1 MSEKMSTGGQTA
13 QLITDVGPVALFM
26 GTYFIG
32 GRIVGPDALYWAT
45 GIFIAAMLAALVYAR
60 IVQQR
65 WPMMLLFS
73 AVIVTFMGGMGIY
86 LQDPIFIFMKP
97 TIVNLFLSFL
107 ILAGLA
113 FGVNIWRVFF
123 SALFDLPD
131 RVWTILAIRWALYF
145 QFLALLNEF
154 LWRHITDAE
163 VADSARWFSGVEFT
177 EGLWV
182 SFKGVVMVL
191 SVVFALIN
199 LPIVLKHQKQD
210 EADTPASGAA

>member
-1 MSEKMSTGGQTA
+1 MTETKSTAAQGS

-26 GTYFIG
+26 GVYFVG
-32 GRIVGPDALYWAT
+32 GRIVGSEAIYWAT
-45 GIFIAAMLAALVYAR
+45 GIFIIAMLAALIYAR
-60 IVQQR
+60 MVQKR

-107 ILAGLA
+107 ILVGLA

-123 SALFDLPD
+123 SGIFDLPGPI
-131 RVWTILAIRWALYF
+131 WTILAIRWALYF

-154 LWRHITDAE
+154 LWRHITDST
-163 VADSARWFSGVEFT
+163 VADSARWFDGVEFT

-182 SFKGVVMVL
+182 TFKGVVMVL
-191 SVVFALIN
+191 SVIFALIN
-199 LPIVLKHQKQD
+199 IPIVLKHQKKD
-210 EADTPASGAA
+210 EDSATVTG